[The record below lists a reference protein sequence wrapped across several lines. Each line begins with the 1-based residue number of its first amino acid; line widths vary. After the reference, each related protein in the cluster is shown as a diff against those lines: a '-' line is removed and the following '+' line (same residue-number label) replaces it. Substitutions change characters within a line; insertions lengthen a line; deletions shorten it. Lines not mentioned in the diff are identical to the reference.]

1 MGAVDAEPGMT
12 ETVYERL
19 GVVPAIN
26 AKGLYTDL
34 GGSSMSPRVMT
45 AVAEANG
52 RFAEMTDLLDRAG
65 EAVAALLH
73 TEGARVTPGASAAI
87 MLSLAAC
94 MTGTDGAR
102 MEQLPDTTGMKGNVV
117 IQRGHR
123 YKYDRMVRMTGAKL
137 VEAGTDDGT
146 TSSELTD
153 AIGDGTVA
161 AILFPAHLD
170 GLNGTVPLADSAAIA
185 HQAGVPIVVDAAYL
199 NYPVDV
205 MRSFTESG
213 ADLAIFS
220 AKYFGGPNA
229 GGFVCGDGRLIEA
242 IAGVDFTRFE
252 SGDYLIF
259 GRPFKLDRWTVV
271 AVVEALTEWIEMGH
285 DARFE
290 HYARLVETIE
300 RGTSDASWVSASR
313 MNFTMEED
321 VVPGPTN
328 CLVVRL
334 DPADGH
340 VSATELD
347 RRLRS
352 RRPAIL
358 THLRGDE
365 LIFDVEAVSDDD
377 AVLIAGALQE
387 ELGRA
392 AGRNGTPAGVAGQE
406 RALGGGR

>member
-1 MGAVDAEPGMT
+1 MT
-12 ETVYERL
+12 ETVYDRL
-19 GVVPAIN
+19 GVTPAIN

-34 GGSSMSPRVMT
+34 GGSSMSPRVMI
-45 AVAEANG
+45 AVAQANG

-94 MTGTDGAR
+94 MTGTDGAK
-102 MEQLPDTTGMKGNVV
+102 MEQLPDTTGMKGRVV

-123 YKYDRMVRMTGAKL
+123 YKYDRMVRMTGARL
-137 VEAGTDDGT
+137 VEAGTEQGTTASELSEAIADGT
-146 TSSELTD
+146 
-153 AIGDGTVA
+153 A

-170 GLNGTVPLADSAAIA
+170 GLNSTIPLAEAAEIA
-185 HQAGVPIVVDAAYL
+185 HGAGVPVVVDAAYL
-199 NYPVDV
+199 NYPVHI
-205 MRSFTESG
+205 MRSFTATG

-300 RGTSDASWVSASR
+300 GGIPDASWVTAAR

-321 VVPGPTN
+321 VVAGPTN

-334 DPADGH
+334 DPARGH
-340 VSATELD
+340 LSATELD

-358 THLRGDE
+358 THVRGDA
-365 LIFDVEAVSDDD
+365 LILVVEAVSDDD
-377 AVLIAGALQE
+377 AALIARALDE
-387 ELGRA
+387 ELGESPESDGA
-392 AGRNGTPAGVAGQE
+392 PAGIAGQKQ
-406 RALGGGR
+406 ALGGGG